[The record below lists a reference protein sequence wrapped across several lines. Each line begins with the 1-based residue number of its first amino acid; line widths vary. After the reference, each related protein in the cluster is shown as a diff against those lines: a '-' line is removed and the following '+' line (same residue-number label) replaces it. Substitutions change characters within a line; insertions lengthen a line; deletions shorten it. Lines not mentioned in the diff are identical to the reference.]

1 MKKMNLKKIGTL
13 AYDYFFICV
22 GLAIFAFGW
31 TAFLTPNEMTGGGV
45 TGLAAI
51 IYFATGTIPMGA
63 TILVVNAILIA
74 IAWHILGPR
83 FCINTLLCT
92 LIVSFF
98 MGIGQQIFTKP
109 LVDDLFMCAMI
120 GGALSAF
127 GVGIAI
133 SFGGNTGGTDII
145 AMMVGKYRNISYG
158 RVSLYSNILVVAS
171 SYFIVHSIEKL
182 VYSMAVMFVYIFI
195 SDIVIDGYRQTFQFM
210 VFSKKNQQI
219 ADKVT
224 LEIKRGATFLKAYG
238 SYSKEESNVLLI
250 IAHRNDKAR
259 IMRAIKETDNEAFV
273 SIAKTSSVF
282 GKNFDSIKV

>member
-1 MKKMNLKKIGTL
+1 MKKATLKKMGTL
-13 AYDYFFICV
+13 TYDYFFICL

-31 TAFLTPNEMTGGGV
+31 TAFLTPNQMTGGGV

-51 IYFATGTIPMGA
+51 IYFAVHAIPMGI
-63 TILVVNAILIA
+63 TILAINAILIA
-74 IAWHILGPR
+74 VAWRVLGPK
-83 FCINTLLCT
+83 FCINTLMCT
-92 LIVSFF
+92 LILSFF
-98 MGIGQQIFTKP
+98 MSIGQQFFAQP
-109 LVDDLFMCAMI
+109 LVEDLSMCAMI

-145 AMMVGKYRNISYG
+145 ALMIGKYRNISYG

-171 SYFIVHSIEKL
+171 SYLIVQSVEKL

-195 SDIVIDGYRQTFQFM
+195 SDIVIDGYKQTFQFM
-210 VFSKKNQQI
+210 VFSKKNQEI
-219 ADKVT
+219 ADKVM
-224 LEIKRGATFLKAYG
+224 LEIGRGATFLKGYG
-238 SYSKEESNVLLI
+238 SYSKEDSDILLI

-259 IMRAIKETDNEAFV
+259 IMRVIKEIDNTAFI

-282 GKNFDSIKV
+282 GKNFDNIKI

>member
-1 MKKMNLKKIGTL
+1 MKKIALKKLGNV

-31 TAFLTPNEMTGGGV
+31 TAFLTSNQMTGGGV
-45 TGLAAI
+45 AGLAAI
-51 IYFATGTIPMGA
+51 IYFATSSIPMGI
-63 TILVVNAILIA
+63 TIFAVNAILIA
-74 IAWHILGPR
+74 IAWRILGTR

-92 LIVSFF
+92 IILSFF
-98 MGIGQQIFTKP
+98 MGIGQTIFTKP

-133 SFGGNTGGTDII
+133 SFGGNAGGTDII

-158 RVSLYSNILVVAS
+158 RMSLYSNILVVAS
-171 SYFIVHSIEKL
+171 SYFIVHSVEKL
-182 VYSMAVMFVYIFI
+182 VYSMVVMFVYIFV
-195 SDIVIDGYRQTFQFM
+195 SDIVIDGYKQTFQFM

-219 ADKVT
+219 ADKIMTEVG
-224 LEIKRGATFLKAYG
+224 RGATFLKAYG
-238 SYSKEESNVLLI
+238 SYTKAESDVLLI

-259 IMRAIKETDNEAFV
+259 IMRVIKEIDYDAFV

-282 GKNFDSIKV
+282 GKNFDNIKI